1 MVGKRNV
8 SPGTPARRVWRT
20 HARGLALDLSPL
32 RARDF
37 RLLWTGEIFSEIGSN
52 ITLVAVLLQVD
63 ALTHD
68 PAAVGLIGLVQ
79 LIPLMAASL
88 FGGAWIDRFDRRRLL
103 LGAQVGQAGAAG
115 VLLAGAFLASTPLWT
130 VYVGAGLV
138 AGLSG
143 FSLAT
148 RSAMTPSLVAS
159 DRLSSALALNQV
171 MWNTA
176 QIVGPALG
184 GLIVGGLGYRW
195 AYGIDVVSFSGT
207 IGAAL
212 LMSPRPPIVVNPDE
226 EVLGS
231 WRRLGEGFRYLRSKR
246 ILQATFF
253 IDLIAMIFGM
263 PRVLFPVLAR
273 TRFGAGPELAGF
285 LFASVSIG
293 AVIAALTSGWVHR
306 VNRQGAAIVTAVIVW
321 GLAIAGFGLVGDRVV
336 VAMLLLA
343 VAGGADVISAVFRST
358 ILQASVPDALRG
370 RLSGIHISVVA
381 GGPRLGDL
389 EGGVVASMTSPVV
402 SVVSGGILCVVGAI
416 ALAWRMP
423 AFARY
428 RTGESTG
435 SSAEKSPS

>member
-1 MVGKRNV
+1 MIGNRKV
-8 SPGTPARRVWRT
+8 SSGTFRSRLGR
-20 HARGLALDLSPL
+20 LALDLAPL
-32 RARDF
+32 RERDF
-37 RLLWTGEIFSEIGSN
+37 RLLWIGEICSEIGSN

-79 LIPLMAASL
+79 LVPLMAASL
-88 FGGAWIDRFDRRRLL
+88 FGGSWIDRYDRRRLL
-103 LGAQVGQAGAAG
+103 LYAQIGQAAASG
-115 VLLAGAFLASTPLWT
+115 VLLAATFLTPAPLVL
-130 VYVGAGLV
+130 VYLGAGLV

-148 RSAMTPSLVAS
+148 RSAMTPSLVPP
-159 DRLSSALALNQV
+159 DRLPSALALNQV

-176 QIVGPALG
+176 QIVGPAVG

-195 AYGIDVVSFSGT
+195 AYGIDVLSFSGT

-212 LMSPRPPIVVNPDE
+212 LMSPRPPIVGHDPAA

-253 IDLIAMIFGM
+253 IDLVAMIFGM

-273 TRFGAGPELAGF
+273 TRFGAGPELAGL
-285 LFASVSIG
+285 LFAAVSVG
-293 AVIAALTSGWVHR
+293 AVVAALTSGWVHR
-306 VNRQGAAIVTAVIVW
+306 VRRQGAAIVIAVVVW
-321 GLAIAGFGLVGDRVV
+321 GLAIAGFGLVGNRVV
-336 VAMLLLA
+336 VALLLLA
-343 VAGGADVISAVFRST
+343 VAGGADVVSAVFRST

-389 EGGVVASMTSPVV
+389 EGGLVASATSPAF
-402 SVVSGGILCVVGAI
+402 SVVSGGLLCVVGAV
-416 ALAWRMP
+416 ALALALPGFWR
-423 AFARY
+423 
-428 RTGESTG
+428 
-435 SSAEKSPS
+435 

>member
-1 MVGKRNV
+1 MIGNRKV
-8 SPGTPARRVWRT
+8 SSGTFRSGLRR
-20 HARGLALDLSPL
+20 LALDLGPL
-32 RARDF
+32 RERDF

-79 LIPLMAASL
+79 LVPLMAASL
-88 FGGAWIDRFDRRRLL
+88 FGGSWIDRFDRRRLL
-103 LGAQVGQAGAAG
+103 LFAQMGQAAASG
-115 VLLAGAFLASTPLWT
+115 LLLGGAFLVSTPLWL
-130 VYVGAGLV
+130 VYLGAGSV

-148 RSAMTPSLVAS
+148 RSAMTPGLVPP
-159 DRLSSALALNQV
+159 DRLPSALALNQV

-195 AYGIDVVSFSGT
+195 AYGVDVVSFAGT

-212 LMSPRPPIVVNPDE
+212 LMSHRPPVVDPDI

-253 IDLIAMIFGM
+253 IDLVAMIFGM

-273 TRFGAGPELAGF
+273 TRFDAGPELAGF
-285 LFASVSIG
+285 LFAAVSVG
-293 AVIAALTSGWVHR
+293 AVVAALSSGWVHR
-306 VNRQGAAIVTAVIVW
+306 VVRQGAAIVVAVVIW
-321 GLAIAGFGLVGDRVV
+321 GLAIAAFGLVGNRVV
-336 VAMLLLA
+336 PALLLLA
-343 VAGGADVISAVFRST
+343 LAGGADVISAVFRST
-358 ILQASVPDALRG
+358 ILQASVPDGLRG

-389 EGGVVASMTSPVV
+389 EGGLVASATSPAF
-402 SVVSGGILCVVGAI
+402 SVVSGGLLCVAGAA
-416 ALAWRMP
+416 ALAVVLP
-423 AFARY
+423 AFFHY
-428 RTGESTG
+428 RAGDPT
-435 SSAEKSPS
+435 

>member
-1 MVGKRNV
+1 M
-8 SPGTPARRVWRT
+8 
-20 HARGLALDLSPL
+20 RGVALDLSPL
-32 RARDF
+32 RERDF

-63 ALTHD
+63 ALTHN

-79 LIPLMAASL
+79 LVPLMAASL
-88 FGGAWIDRFDRRRLL
+88 FGGSWIDRFDRRRLL
-103 LGAQVGQAGAAG
+103 LFAQIGQAGAAAL
-115 VLLAGAFLASTPLWT
+115 LLAGALLATTPLWL

-148 RSAMTPSLVAS
+148 RSAMTPSLVPPE
-159 DRLSSALALNQV
+159 RLPSALALNQV

-184 GLIVGGLGYRW
+184 GLIVGGLGYGW
-195 AYGIDVVSFSGT
+195 AYGIDVLSFSGT

-212 LMSPRPPIVVNPDE
+212 LMRPRPPMHVDPDI

-231 WRRLGEGFRYLRSKR
+231 WRRLGEGFRYLRSKK

-253 IDLIAMIFGM
+253 IDLIAMVFGM

-273 TRFGAGPELAGF
+273 TRFGAGPELAGL
-285 LFASVSIG
+285 LFASVSVG
-293 AVIAALTSGWVHR
+293 AVTAALTSGWVHR
-306 VNRQGAAIVTAVIVW
+306 VVRQGGAIVIAVVVW

-336 VAMLLLA
+336 PALLLLA
-343 VAGGADVISAVFRST
+343 LAGGADVVSAVFRST

-370 RLSGIHISVVA
+370 RLSGIHITVVA

-389 EGGVVASMTSPVV
+389 EGGLVASAVSPTF
-402 SVVSGGILCVVGAI
+402 SVVSGGLLCVVGALGL
-416 ALAWRMP
+416 ALAMP
-423 AFARY
+423 AFSRY
-428 RTGESTG
+428 RAGEPT
-435 SSAEKSPS
+435 

>member
-1 MVGKRNV
+1 MVGKRTV
-8 SPGTPARRVWRT
+8 PPGTPRRRPWRA

-79 LIPLMAASL
+79 LVPLMAASL

-103 LGAQVGQAGAAG
+103 LVAQIGQAGAAA
-115 VLLAGAFLASTPLWT
+115 VLLAGAFLGSTPLWL

-148 RSAMTPSLVAS
+148 RSAMTPSLVPA
-159 DRLSSALALNQV
+159 DRLPSALALNQV

-195 AYGIDVVSFSGT
+195 AYGIDVASFAGT

-212 LMSPRPPIVVNPDE
+212 LMAPHRPVVADPDD

-231 WRRLGEGFRYLRSKR
+231 WRRLGEGFRYVRSKR
-246 ILQATFF
+246 VLQATFF
-253 IDLIAMIFGM
+253 IDLIAMVFGM

-273 TRFGAGPELAGF
+273 TRFGAGPELAGL
-285 LFASVSIG
+285 LFASVSVG

-306 VNRQGAAIVTAVIVW
+306 VNRQGCAIVTAVIVW
-321 GLAIAGFGLVGDRVV
+321 GLAIAGFGLVGGHVL
-336 VAMLLLA
+336 VALLLLA
-343 VAGGADVISAVFRST
+343 IAGGADVISAVFRST

-389 EGGVVASMTSPVV
+389 EGGVVASMTSPVA
-402 SVVSGGILCVVGAI
+402 SVVSGGILCVVGAVV
-416 ALAWRMP
+416 LAWRMP

-428 RTGESTG
+428 RTGEPTG
-435 SSAEKSPS
+435 SSAGNAPS

>member
-1 MVGKRNV
+1 MA
-8 SPGTPARRVWRT
+8 SGTFQSRIRR
-20 HARGLALDLSPL
+20 LALDLAPL
-32 RARDF
+32 RERDF

-68 PAAVGLIGLVQ
+68 PALVGLIGLVQ
-79 LIPLMAASL
+79 LVPLMAASL
-88 FGGAWIDRFDRRRLL
+88 FGGSWIDRYDRRRLL
-103 LGAQVGQAGAAG
+103 LFAQIGQAAASG
-115 VLLAGAFLASTPLWT
+115 LLLAAAFLTPTPLVL
-130 VYVGAGLV
+130 VYLGAGLV

-148 RSAMTPSLVAS
+148 RSAMTPSLVPA
-159 DRLSSALALNQV
+159 DRLPSALALNQV

-184 GLIVGGLGYRW
+184 GIIVGTLGYRW
-195 AYGIDVVSFSGT
+195 AYGIDVLSFSGT

-212 LMSPRPPIVVNPDE
+212 LMTHHPPIVNDPDE

-231 WRRLGEGFRYLRSKR
+231 WKRLGEGFTYLRSKR

-253 IDLIAMIFGM
+253 IDLVAMIFGM

-273 TRFGAGPELAGF
+273 TRFGAGPELAGL
-285 LFASVSIG
+285 LFAAVSVG

-306 VNRQGAAIVTAVIVW
+306 VHRQGAAIVIAVVVW

-336 VAMLLLA
+336 LALILLA
-343 VAGGADVISAVFRST
+343 VAGGADVVSAVFRST
-358 ILQASVPDALRG
+358 ILQASVPDHLRG

-389 EGGVVASMTSPVV
+389 EAGLV
-402 SVVSGGILCVVGAI
+402 LQ
-416 ALAWRMP
+416 
-423 AFARY
+423 
-428 RTGESTG
+428 
-435 SSAEKSPS
+435 

>member
-8 SPGTPARRVWRT
+8 SGDTSRSRSATARV
-20 HARGLALDLSPL
+20 RGLALDLAPL
-32 RARDF
+32 RERDF

-68 PAAVGLIGLVQ
+68 PAAVGLIGVVQ

-103 LGAQVGQAGAAG
+103 LGAQIGQAVAASL
-115 VLLAGAFLASTPLWT
+115 LLAGALLMTTPLWL
-130 VYVGAGLV
+130 VYLGAGLV

-148 RSAMTPSLVAS
+148 RSAMTPSLVPA
-159 DRLSSALALNQV
+159 DRLPSALAMNQV

-184 GLIVGGLGYRW
+184 GLIVGGLGYAW

-207 IGAAL
+207 ILAAM
-212 LMSPRPPIVVNPDE
+212 LMSPRPPDVADPDD

-263 PRVLFPVLAR
+263 PRVLFPALAR
-273 TRFGAGPELAGF
+273 TRFDAGPELAGF
-285 LFASVSIG
+285 LFAAVSIG

-306 VNRQGAAIVTAVIVW
+306 VTRQGAAIVVAVIVW
-321 GLAIAGFGLVGDRVV
+321 GIAIAGFGLVGNQVV
-336 VAMLLLA
+336 LAMVLLA
-343 VAGGADVISAVFRST
+343 VAGGADVVSAVFRST
-358 ILQASVPDALRG
+358 ILQSSVPDELRG
-370 RLSGIHISVVA
+370 RLSGIHITVVA
-381 GGPRLGDL
+381 GGPRLGDF
-389 EGGVVASMTSPVV
+389 EGGLVAAAVSPEF
-402 SVVSGGILCVVGAI
+402 SVISGGLLCVVGAV
-416 ALAWRMP
+416 ALAWTMP
-423 AFARY
+423 AFAQY
-428 RTGESTG
+428 RIGEPT
-435 SSAEKSPS
+435 